1 MRLRRLSYLIISLC
15 AVAALGAGSA
25 TAETGFGPG
34 TGIEPGTSFTPLA
47 ASTMTTP
54 TAVLGTDGKQHI
66 AYELLLTNATAAAA
80 KVEKLEV
87 RAPGVTK
94 PLAKIG
100 GSQLI
105 ADMTRLGGLPEGAP
119 PAEATTI
126 PAGSVGVVW
135 LDVTLPATAAVPSK
149 LEHRVTATLLVPK
162 PFHFTADLD
171 SVKTGTRAPLVLGP
185 PLRSGT
191 WVADEGCCSEPT
203 HHRRGLAP
211 IDGRLLVPQR
221 FAIDWAMVDSH
232 HRAWVGDPSKLSSYF
247 GFGQP
252 EIAAAPGTVV
262 SAVDGIAEN
271 QPQGPLTELPPIQ
284 NTVGNHVILKVAP
297 GRFLLYGHMKTG
309 SVRVK
314 VGQKVRE
321 GQLLGQVGNTGN
333 SSTPHLHFQ
342 VLTEPTFFPSDSVP
356 FTFAHFSLLGQVTDP
371 FTDETLALQPT
382 GTIPIAPSKA
392 GGRSRRA
399 EMPLD
404 LNVIRFQSQKGG

>member
-1 MRLRRLSYLIISLC
+1 MRLKQLRILVMSFVVLA
-15 AVAALGAGSA
+15 AVTATSAA
-25 TAETGFGPG
+25 AETGFGPG
-34 TGIEPGTSFTPLA
+34 TGIEAGTAFTPLA

-66 AYELLLTNATAAAA
+66 AYELVLTNATAEAAR
-80 KVEKLEV
+80 VERLEV
-87 RAPGVTK
+87 TAPGIK
-94 PLAKIG
+94 RPLANIAGAK
-100 GSQLI
+100 LV

-126 PAGSVGVVW
+126 PAASVGVVW
-135 LDVTLPATAAVPSK
+135 LDVTLPANAAVPSR

-162 PFHFTADLD
+162 PFRFTADLD
-171 SVKTGTRAPLVLGP
+171 SVKTGYRAPVELGP
-185 PLRSGT
+185 PVRPGGI

-211 IDGRLLVPQR
+211 IDGKLLVPQR
-221 FAIDWAMVDSH
+221 FAIDWAMLDSH
-232 HRAWVGDPSKLSSYF
+232 HRAWVGDPSKLSSYV

-271 QPQGPLTELPPIQ
+271 KPQGPLEKLPPIQ
-284 NTVGNHVILKVAP
+284 NTVGNHVIIKIAP

-314 VGQKVRE
+314 TGQKVRE

-356 FTFAHFSLLGQVTDP
+356 FTFTHFSLLGQVTDP

-382 GTIPIAPSKA
+382 GSIPVAPTKSGA
-392 GGRSRRA
+392 RSRRS

-404 LNVIRFQSQKGG
+404 LNVVRFN

>member
-1 MRLRRLSYLIISLC
+1 MRLKHLLFSVVVSLAAT
-15 AVAALGAGSA
+15 AVVIAAPAG
-25 TAETGFGPG
+25 AETGFGPG

-66 AYELLLTNATAAAA
+66 AYELVLTNATADAAR
-80 KVEKLEV
+80 VEQLEV
-87 RAPGVTK
+87 LAPGAK
-94 PLAKIG
+94 RPLAKIAG
-100 GSQLI
+100 AQLT
-105 ADMTRLGGLPEGAP
+105 ADMTRLGGLAQGAP
-119 PAEATTI
+119 AAEVTTI
-126 PAGSVGVVW
+126 AASSVGVVW
-135 LDVTLPATAAVPSK
+135 LDVTVPASTPVPSK
-149 LEHRVTATLLVPK
+149 LQHRVTATLLVAK
-162 PFHFTADLD
+162 PFHFSADLD
-171 SVKTGTRAPLVLGP
+171 SVKTGTRAPIELGS

-221 FAIDWAMVDSH
+221 FAIDWTMLDSH
-232 HRAWVGDPSKLSSYF
+232 HRAWVGDPKKLSSYV

-252 EIAAAPGTVV
+252 EIAAAAGTVV
-262 SAVDGIAEN
+262 GAVDGIAEN
-271 QPQGPLTELPPIQ
+271 KPQGPLEKLPPIQ

-314 VGQKVRE
+314 PGQKVRE
-321 GQLLGQVGNTGN
+321 GQLLGRVGNTGN

-356 FTFAHFSLLGQVTDP
+356 FTFAHFLMVGRVTDP
-371 FTDETLALQPT
+371 FTDETLALQPN
-382 GTIPIAPSKA
+382 GTIPIAASRR
-392 GGRSRRA
+392 GNRSRHA
-399 EMPLD
+399 QMPLD
-404 LNVIRFQSQKGG
+404 RTVVSFP

>member
-1 MRLRRLSYLIISLC
+1 MRLKRLFCVVMSLG
-15 AVAALGAGSA
+15 VLAALMAVPAG
-25 TAETGFGPG
+25 AETGFGPG

-66 AYELLLTNATAAAA
+66 AYELLLTNATAEAA
-80 KVEKLEV
+80 KVERLEV
-87 RAPGVTK
+87 RSPGVK
-94 PLAKIG
+94 QPLANIAG
-100 GSQLI
+100 AQLI

-126 PAGSVGVVW
+126 PAASVGVVW
-135 LDVTLPATAAVPSK
+135 LDVTLPASAPVPSK
-149 LEHRVTATLLVPK
+149 LEHRVTATLLVAK

-171 SVKTGTRAPLVLGP
+171 SVKTGGRAPIELGP
-185 PLRSGT
+185 PLRSGI

-211 IDGRLLVPQR
+211 IDGKLLVPQR
-221 FAIDWAMVDSH
+221 FAIDWAMLDSH

-271 QPQGPLTELPPIQ
+271 RPQGPLEELPPIQ
-284 NTVGNHVILKVAP
+284 NTVGNHVILKIAP

-314 VGQKVRE
+314 TGQKVRE

-342 VLTEPTFFPSDSVP
+342 VLTKPTFFPSDSVP
-356 FTFAHFSLLGQVTDP
+356 YTFAHFSLLGQVTAP
-371 FTDETLALQPT
+371 FTDETLALQPN
-382 GTIPIAPSKA
+382 GTIPVAASKPSA
-392 GGRSRRA
+392 RSRHA
-399 EMPLD
+399 QMPLD
-404 LNVIRFQSQKGG
+404 LNVVRFP

>member
-1 MRLRRLSYLIISLC
+1 MRLKRLFCVVMSLG
-15 AVAALGAGSA
+15 VLAALMAGPA
-25 TAETGFGPG
+25 GAETGFGPG

-66 AYELLLTNATAAAA
+66 AYELLLTNATAEAA
-80 KVEKLEV
+80 KVERLEV
-87 RAPGVTK
+87 RSPGVK
-94 PLAKIG
+94 QPLANIAG
-100 GSQLI
+100 AQLI

-126 PAGSVGVVW
+126 PAASVGVVW
-135 LDVTLPATAAVPSK
+135 LDVTLPASAPVPSK
-149 LEHRVTATLLVPK
+149 LEHRVTATLLVAK

-171 SVKTGTRAPLVLGP
+171 SVKTGNRAPIELGP
-185 PLRSGT
+185 PLRSGI

-211 IDGRLLVPQR
+211 IDGKLLVPQR
-221 FAIDWAMVDSH
+221 FAIDWAMLDSH

-271 QPQGPLTELPPIQ
+271 RPQGPLEELPPIQ
-284 NTVGNHVILKVAP
+284 NTVGNHVILKIAP

-314 VGQKVRE
+314 TGQKVRE

-342 VLTEPTFFPSDSVP
+342 VLTKPTFFPSDSVP
-356 FTFAHFSLLGQVTDP
+356 YTFAHFSLLGQVTAP
-371 FTDETLALQPT
+371 FTDETLALQPN
-382 GTIPIAPSKA
+382 GTIPVAASKPSA
-392 GGRSRRA
+392 RSRHA
-399 EMPLD
+399 QMPLD
-404 LNVIRFQSQKGG
+404 LNVVRFP

>member
-1 MRLRRLSYLIISLC
+1 MRLKRLSYVVMSLGV
-15 AVAALGAGSA
+15 VAALTAGPA
-25 TAETGFGPG
+25 VAETGFGPG

-47 ASTMTTP
+47 AATMTTP

-66 AYELLLTNATAAAA
+66 AYELLLTNATAEAA
-80 KVEKLEV
+80 KVERLEV
-87 RAPGVTK
+87 RAPGVK
-94 PLAKIG
+94 RPLENIAG
-100 GSQLI
+100 AQLI

-126 PAGSVGVVW
+126 PAASVGVVW
-135 LDVTLPATAAVPSK
+135 LDVTLPAAAAVPSK
-149 LEHRVTATLLVPK
+149 LEHRVTATLLVAK

-171 SVKTGTRAPLVLGP
+171 SVKTGTRAPLELGP
-185 PLRSGT
+185 PLRSGI

-211 IDGRLLVPQR
+211 IDGKLLVPQR
-221 FAIDWAMVDSH
+221 FAIDWAMLDSK

-271 QPQGPLTELPPIQ
+271 QPQGPLEELPPIQ
-284 NTVGNHVILKVAP
+284 NTVGNHVILKIAP

-314 VGQKVRE
+314 PGQKVRE

-342 VLTEPTFFPSDSVP
+342 VLTKPTFFPSDSVP
-356 FTFAHFSLLGQVTDP
+356 FTFAHFSLLGQVTAP
-371 FTDETLALQPT
+371 FTDETLALQPN
-382 GTIPIAPSKA
+382 GTIPIAAAKQST
-392 GGRSRRA
+392 RSRHA
-399 EMPLD
+399 QMPLD
-404 LNVIRFQSQKGG
+404 LNVVRFP

>member
-1 MRLRRLSYLIISLC
+1 MRLRKPLFSVIMSLAATA
-15 AVAALGAGSA
+15 AVIATSAG
-25 TAETGFGPG
+25 AETGFGRG

-66 AYELLLTNATAAAA
+66 AYELVLTNATAESAR
-80 KVEKLEV
+80 VERLEV
-87 RAPGVTK
+87 LAPGVK
-94 PLAKIG
+94 RPLAKIAG
-100 GSQLI
+100 AQLT

-119 PAEATTI
+119 PGEVTTI
-126 PAGSVGVVW
+126 AASSVGVVW
-135 LDVTLPATAAVPSK
+135 LDVTVPASAPVPSK
-149 LEHRVTATLLVPK
+149 LQHRVTATLLVAK

-171 SVKTGTRAPLVLGP
+171 SVKTGKRAPIELGP
-185 PLRSGT
+185 PVRSGT

-211 IDGRLLVPQR
+211 VNGRLLVPQR
-221 FAIDWAMVDSH
+221 FAIDWVMLDSH
-232 HRAWVGDPSKLSSYF
+232 HRAWVGDPKKLSSYV

-252 EIAAAPGTVV
+252 EIAAAAGTVV
-262 SAVDGIAEN
+262 GAVDGIAEN
-271 QPQGPLTELPPIQ
+271 KPQGPLEKLPPIQ

-314 VGQKVRE
+314 PGQKVRE

-356 FTFAHFSLLGQVTDP
+356 FTFAHFSIVGQVTDP
-371 FTDETLALQPT
+371 FTDETLALQPN
-382 GTIPIAPSKA
+382 GTIPVAVSRQ
-392 GGRSRRA
+392 GNRSRHA
-399 EMPLD
+399 QMPLD
-404 LNVIRFQSQKGG
+404 LAVVRFP

>member
-1 MRLRRLSYLIISLC
+1 MRLRSLLFVVLSFGL
-15 AVAALGAGSA
+15 AAALTAGPAGAG
-25 TAETGFGPG
+25 TGFGPG

-66 AYELLLTNATAAAA
+66 AYELVLTNATAEAA
-80 KVEKLEV
+80 KIERLEV
-87 RAPGVTK
+87 RAPGVK
-94 PLAKIG
+94 RPLASIDG
-100 GSQLI
+100 APLI

-126 PAGSVGVVW
+126 PAASVGVVW
-135 LDVTLPATAAVPSK
+135 LDVTLPATAPVPSK
-149 LEHRVTATLLVPK
+149 LEHRVTATLLVAK

-171 SVKTGTRAPLVLGP
+171 SVKTGNRPPIELGP
-185 PLRSGT
+185 PLRSGI

-211 IDGRLLVPQR
+211 IDGKLLVPQR
-221 FAIDWAMVDSH
+221 FAIDWAMLDSH

-271 QPQGPLTELPPIQ
+271 KPQGPLEELPPIQ

-314 VGQKVRE
+314 PGQKVRE

-342 VLTEPTFFPSDSVP
+342 VLTKPTFFPSDSVP

-371 FTDETLALQPT
+371 FTDETLALQPN
-382 GTIPIAPSKA
+382 GTIPVAASKQSS
-392 GGRSRRA
+392 GSRRA
-399 EMPLD
+399 QMPLD
-404 LNVIRFQSQKGG
+404 LNVVRFR

>member
-1 MRLRRLSYLIISLC
+1 MRLRRLLFLVISLGV
-15 AVAALGAGSA
+15 VAALTAGSA
-25 TAETGFGPG
+25 GAETGFGPG

-47 ASTMTTP
+47 ASTLTTP

-66 AYELLLTNATAAAA
+66 AYELVLTNATAEAA
-80 KVEKLEV
+80 KVERLEV
-87 RAPGVTK
+87 RAPGVK
-94 PLAKIG
+94 RPLAKIVG
-100 GSQLI
+100 AQLT

-126 PAGSVGVVW
+126 PAASVGVVW
-135 LDVTLPATAAVPSK
+135 LDVTLPASAPVPSR
-149 LEHRVTATLLVPK
+149 LEDRVTATLLVAK

-171 SVKTGTRAPLVLGP
+171 SVKTGNRAPLELGP

-211 IDGRLLVPQR
+211 IDGMLLVPQR
-221 FAIDWAMVDSH
+221 FAIDWAMLDSH
-232 HRAWVGDPSKLSSYF
+232 HRAWVGDPTKLSSYF

-252 EIAAAPGTVV
+252 EIAAAAGTVV

-271 QPQGPLTELPPIQ
+271 KPQGPLEKLPPIQ
-284 NTVGNHVILKVAP
+284 NTVGNHVIIKIAP
-297 GRFLLYGHMKTG
+297 ERFLLYGHMKTG

-314 VGQKVRE
+314 VGQKVSE

-356 FTFAHFSLLGQVTDP
+356 FTFAHFSLLGQVTEP
-371 FTDETLALQPT
+371 FTDETLALLPN
-382 GTIPIAPSKA
+382 GTIPVAPSKQSA
-392 GGRSRRA
+392 RSRHA
-399 EMPLD
+399 QMPLD
-404 LNVIRFQSQKGG
+404 LNVVRFTR